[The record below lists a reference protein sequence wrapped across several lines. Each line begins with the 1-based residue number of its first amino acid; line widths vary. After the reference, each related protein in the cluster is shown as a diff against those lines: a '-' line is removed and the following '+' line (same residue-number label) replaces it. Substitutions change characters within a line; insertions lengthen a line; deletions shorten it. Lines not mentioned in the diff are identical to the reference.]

1 MIDMHSPYCCYVT
14 GVVFYT
20 CCDVYYALLTLK
32 VPKEQMK
39 KFMSAKLK
47 KKKYC
52 PGYVILRIQRKNIKQ
67 CRFR

>member
-47 KKKYC
+47 KKK
-52 PGYVILRIQRKNIKQ
+52 ILSRLCDIENSKKKHQTM
-67 CRFR
+67 